1 MGMSHDFAD
10 VHGGLGSVCDGQ
22 GLMSY
27 GSVPQKWSSCST
39 ADYLARY
46 NQVGGNNWCMS
57 AAPSACGSTS
67 SPPSPPGPT
76 TTTPPSS
83 GCGSPQWQG
92 DGWCD
97 DENNNAECTFD
108 GGDCCGADVKTT
120 YCSVCECLDPNF
132 TTTVP
137 PPNDCEFP
145 QWEGD
150 GWCDDE
156 NNNDGCSFDG
166 GDCCGN
172 NVKTLFC
179 SVCECLDPNF
189 VESTGCEYPQWE
201 GDGWCDDG
209 NNNAEC
215 TFDGGDCCGDDV
227 KTTFCT
233 DCLCLQ

>member
-97 DENNNAECTFD
+97 DENNN
-108 GGDCCGADVKTT
+108 
-120 YCSVCECLDPNF
+120 
-132 TTTVP
+132 
-137 PPNDCEFP
+137 
-145 QWEGD
+145 
-150 GWCDDE
+150 
-156 NNNDGCSFDG
+156 DGCSFDG